1 MKIGIAT
8 DSHSGI
14 SQEMAAKMGIMV
26 LPMPF
31 YFADECYYEG
41 VSITREEFFA
51 RINTGQHVSTS
62 QPSPDAVMAL
72 WRDALTRFDRLIY
85 IPMSSGL
92 SGSYSTAKMLS
103 KEEEFDGRVFVVN
116 SGRVST
122 PLHRMVLDGL
132 ELIRRGHSAQ
142 EVFDILEASHDK
154 MCIYVALDTFEH
166 LKRGGR
172 VSSTTATVG
181 SLLNIKPILRF
192 DVGMLESV
200 HKSRGMKK
208 ARATMLEIFKQELE
222 RTYPQGYADRV
233 HILAASSA
241 DEQTTQSWKEE
252 IQAFFPGME
261 VQSDYLSL
269 GLSCHIGPN
278 GLGVAYSEKI

>member
-1 MKIGIAT
+1 MKIAIAT

-14 SQEMAAKMGIMV
+14 SQKEAEKLGVFV

-31 YFADECYYEG
+31 YFGEECYFEG

-51 RINTGQHVSTS
+51 RLEDGQKVSTS
-62 QPSPDAVMAL
+62 QPSPESVMEL
-72 WRDALTRFDRLIY
+72 WRQILSRYDKLIY

-103 KEEEFDGRVFVVN
+103 QEEEFEDKVLVVN

-132 ELIRRGHSAQ
+132 ELIRQGHSAEEIFQ
-142 EVFDILEASHDK
+142 ILENDHDK
-154 MCIYVALDTFEH
+154 MCIYVALDTMEH

-172 VSSTTATVG
+172 VSSTSAAIG

-208 ARATMLEIFKQELE
+208 ARNTMLELFKEELE
-222 RTYPQGYADRV
+222 KTFPEGYQQQV
-233 HILAASSA
+233 HLLAASSA
-241 DEQTTQSWKEE
+241 DEQTTRAWEQE
-252 IQAFFPGME
+252 IRDFFPGMD

-278 GLGVAYSEKI
+278 GLGVAYSKKI

>member
-1 MKIGIAT
+1 MKIAIAT

-14 SQEMAAKMGIMV
+14 SQKEAEKLGIFV

-31 YFADECYYEG
+31 YFGEECYFEG

-51 RINTGQHVSTS
+51 RLEDGQKVSTS
-62 QPSPDAVMAL
+62 QPSPESVMEL
-72 WRDALTRFDRLIY
+72 WRQILPQYDKLIY

-103 KEEEFDGRVFVVN
+103 LEDEFEGKVLVVN

-132 ELIRRGHSAQ
+132 ELIRQGHSA
-142 EVFDILEASHDK
+142 EEIFGILEDNHDK
-154 MCIYVALDTFEH
+154 MCIYVALDTMEH

-172 VSSTTATVG
+172 VSSTSAAIG

-208 ARATMLEIFKQELE
+208 ARNTMLELFKEELE
-222 RTYPQGYADRV
+222 RNFPEGYQQQV
-233 HILAASSA
+233 HLLAASSA
-241 DEQTTQSWKEE
+241 DEQTTRAWEQE
-252 IQAFFPGME
+252 IRDFFPGMD
-261 VQSDYLSL
+261 VQSDYLSM

-278 GLGVAYSEKI
+278 GLGVAYSKKI